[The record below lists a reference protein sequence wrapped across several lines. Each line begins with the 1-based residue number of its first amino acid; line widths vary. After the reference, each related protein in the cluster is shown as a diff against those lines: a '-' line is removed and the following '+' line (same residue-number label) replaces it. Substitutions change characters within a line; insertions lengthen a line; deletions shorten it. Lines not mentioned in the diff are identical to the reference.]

1 MVLIS
6 TALCSMLGQCMAC
19 LDVVCIS
26 VIMLLTDKCSTS
38 VARTAARAIKQWCT
52 FLRQAA
58 AGHKALKAYHNIS
71 AENWFMQAAVMGGAR
86 GGPAGQPGQQ
96 DGADGAVELGWEEV
110 LDQLP
115 QEAAAELRNAGHG
128 KLHTWA

>member
-1 MVLIS
+1 
-6 TALCSMLGQCMAC
+6 MLP
-19 LDVVCIS
+19 
-26 VIMLLTDKCSTS
+26 TDKCSTP

-52 FLRQAA
+52 ILRQAA
-58 AGHKALKAYHNIS
+58 VGYKNLKAYHNTS

-96 DGADGAVELGWEEV
+96 NGDDGAVELGWEEV

-128 KLHTWA
+128 KLHPWS